1 MIAKGSKFVQ
11 VVTCMLLSL
20 SFGVSAVGV
29 MFPAAGITYIWH
41 TGSVP
46 AAYPMLTR
54 VRAAG
59 AVMMVLGA
67 IVGGKRLMPVTGE
80 MCI

>member
-1 MIAKGSKFVQ
+1 M
-11 VVTCMLLSL
+11 TCMLLSL

-46 AAYPMLTR
+46 AAFPIPTR
-54 VRAAG
+54 VRFAG
-59 AVMMVLGA
+59 AVMMFLGA
-67 IVGGKRLMPVTGE
+67 IVGGRRLMPVTGKAVK
-80 MCI
+80 CTASFVVV

>member
-1 MIAKGSKFVQ
+1 
-11 VVTCMLLSL
+11 MLLSL
-20 SFGVSAVGV
+20 NFGVSAAGV

-46 AAYPMLTR
+46 AAFPMPTR

-59 AVMMVLGA
+59 AVMMFLGA
-67 IVGGKRLMPVTGE
+67 IVGGRRLMPVTGKAVK
-80 MCI
+80 CTASFVVV